1 MHTSK
6 LKRLIKTLQSPD
18 ASKRRRAVEELAW
31 GDERAIYYL
40 IMALRDQNF
49 GVQDAAMRSLMAIGG
64 EVTAYM
70 VLPLLRDESLLRNT
84 ALIILKSIG
93 EAVIP
98 HLYLLLSDKDDDI
111 RKFALD
117 LISDIRHCD
126 YMEKVVELLKN
137 DPNANVRASAA
148 KAIGILQHKE
158 GLPELI
164 EALKDEE
171 WVCFS
176 ALEAI
181 AEMKSE
187 DSVES
192 IIALL
197 NNSSDAIRLMAIEAM
212 GKIGSSSAINALK
225 EHLNKA
231 EGIEKTAI
239 IKSLIQMD
247 VIPSIKGISNILI
260 EMLSDGEW
268 NEKMVAIKG
277 LITLKEKDT
286 IYSVVDFAGSL
297 DPSLPENEDRLIAI
311 KDELLTIGCSDLLI
325 NILEDPSLGYR
336 GKVIAIDIIGDL
348 KCKKAIPTLTRLLH
362 NSESRDIRRAS
373 IKSLSEINNGDARDV
388 LIKAVKDHDSHVRKT
403 AVIALGKIGSM
414 EAFEPIM
421 KLLHTERYQ
430 DIIEEAVN
438 SLLSIN
444 SSLFMSHIPEFN
456 DDIKGIVDRI
466 TNQEMETP
474 EIW

>member
-6 LKRLIKTLQSPD
+6 FKRLIKTLQSPD
-18 ASKRRRAVEELAW
+18 ASKRRRAAEELSW

-40 IMALRDQNF
+40 IMALRDKNF

-70 VLPLLRDESLLRNT
+70 VLPLLREDSLLRNT

-93 EAVIP
+93 EATIP
-98 HLYLLLSDKDDDI
+98 HLYLLLSDKDDDV

-117 LISDIRHCD
+117 LICDIRHCD
-126 YMEKVVELLKN
+126 YMDKVVKLLKN

-148 KAIGILQHKE
+148 KAIGILQYKE

-176 ALEAI
+176 ALEALTEI
-181 AEMKSE
+181 KDEG
-187 DSVES
+187 SVEP

-197 NNSSDAIRLMAIEAM
+197 NNPSDAVRLMAIEAV
-212 GKIGSSSAINALK
+212 GKIGSAPAVNALK
-225 EHLNKA
+225 EHLTKA
-231 EGIEKTAI
+231 QGMEKTAV

-247 VIPSIKGISNILI
+247 VIPSLEGISDTLI
-260 EMLSDGEW
+260 DMLKNSDW
-268 NEKMVAIKG
+268 DEKVIAIKG
-277 LITLKEKDT
+277 LIAMKERNA
-286 IYSVVDFAGSL
+286 IYNVVDFAGSL
-297 DPSLPENEDRLIAI
+297 DPAVPENEERLIAI
-311 KDELLTIGCSDLLI
+311 KNILSTANCPDLLI
-325 NILEDPSLGYR
+325 DLLQEPSLGYR
-336 GKVIAIDIIGDL
+336 GKVIAIDVIGDL
-348 KCKKAIPTLTRLLH
+348 KYEKAIPILIKFLN
-362 NSESRDIRRAS
+362 NSGSRDIRRAS
-373 IKSLSEINNGDARDV
+373 IRSLGEINNGDTREV
-388 LIKAVKDHDSHVRKT
+388 LIKAIDDHDSHVRKT
-403 AVIALGKIGSM
+403 AVTALGKIGNM
-414 EAFEPIM
+414 DAFESIM
-421 KLLHTERYQ
+421 KLLNTEKYQ

-444 SSLFMSHIPEFN
+444 SSLFMSHVQEFN
-456 DDIKGIVDRI
+456 DSVKCIVDRI
-466 TNQEMETP
+466 TNKEMETQ